1 MDTYIKANSSMSQ
14 GEHHHIDSAGADHYV
29 AIRWFFHTIAA
40 FHKLQQRPQSVKYF
54 LLGPLQKNFFYD
66 K

>member
-1 MDTYIKANSSMSQ
+1 MSQ